1 MYIELV
7 SWIYESTLEGG
18 GRGDK
23 LLEYVHR
30 AGVVDR
36 RVLWREGGQVI
47 RVCT

>member
-7 SWIYESTLEGG
+7 LWIGEYSGG

-36 RVLWREGGQVI
+36 
-47 RVCT
+47 

>member
-7 SWIYESTLEGG
+7 LWIGEYSR
-18 GRGDK
+18 GREDK

-36 RVLWREGGQVI
+36 RVL
-47 RVCT
+47 